1 MASDITRENRDSIQ
15 VNGWRYVVVEP
26 LTDLE
31 ITQLR
36 ALLHLEALC
45 SHHGSFTHCCELGD
59 CHDPV
64 LTHQPCGHV
73 VRKFA

>member
-1 MASDITRENRDSIQ
+1 MP
-15 VNGWRYVVVEP
+15 P

-36 ALLHLEALC
+36 HLLRLEALC
-45 SHHGSFTHCCELGD
+45 EHHGSYSHCVELGG

-64 LTHQPCGHV
+64 LTHQPCGTV
-73 VRKFA
+73 LRRFA

>member
-1 MASDITRENRDSIQ
+1 MTPLSDT
-15 VNGWRYVVVEP
+15 
-26 LTDLE
+26 E

-45 SHHGSFTHCCELGD
+45 SHHGSFSHCVELGG

-64 LTHQPCGHV
+64 LTHQACGHV
-73 VRKFA
+73 IRKL